1 MTSTEETGPFADSY
15 QQLETWLCNHCPD
28 YLSPG
33 PSPSLVGTSKHGA
46 YEHAFQHVQTVY
58 VRFDAAMLVSP
69 KILISDFKAQY
80 RPTFARCGSVPIPR
94 LYPDLG
100 VNLLI

>member
-1 MTSTEETGPFADSY
+1 MTSTEETGPFDDSY
-15 QQLETWLCNHCPD
+15 QRFETWLCNHCSD

-33 PSPSLVGTSKHGA
+33 PFVGTSKHGTH
-46 YEHAFQHVQTVY
+46 EHAFQHVQTVY
-58 VRFDAAMLVSP
+58 VRFDAAMLDPP

-80 RPTFARCGSVPIPR
+80 RPTFARCGSVLIPR

-100 VNLLI
+100 VDLLI